1 MNDCIMSLST
11 LTSKELARIQ
21 KLIER
26 KEALTGQIAEINSE
40 LESMDGSGSA
50 SPAPASAPT
59 KTPASRKQA
68 KVKLSVGR
76 PRKAKAGKAGHGQ
89 LKERVTAELM
99 SAGDEGLKVKD
110 LAAKLGAKYSNVSAF
125 FQTTGK
131 KMKEIKKLGRGQY
144 AWKGA

>member
-1 MNDCIMSLST
+1 MTLTT
-11 LTSKELARIQ
+11 LTSKDLARLQ
-21 KLIER
+21 RLIER
-26 KEALTGQIAEINSE
+26 KETLSQQIAEINSE
-40 LESMDGSGSA
+40 LESMDGGGS
-50 SPAPASAPT
+50 ASAPT
-59 KTPASRKQA
+59 TITATPSRKQA
-68 KVKLSVGR
+68 KVKPAIGR
-76 PRKAKAGKAGHGQ
+76 PRKDKAGKAGHGQ